1 MDNVGGRAK
10 HSERLA
16 LMKGHTAVHKQ
27 LSRPRKLKGLLK
39 PSASAT
45 HKMKARGL
53 TPLRRVRGLGK
64 RSRRPPML
72 EAHGGPQPHPRVVAW
87 ANAHFEANRELY
99 QLLAKL

>member
-16 LMKGHTAVHKQ
+16 LMKGHTPVRKP
-27 LSRPRKLKGLLK
+27 LSRRSKLKRLLK

-45 HKMKARGL
+45 HKVKARGL
-53 TPLRRVRGLGK
+53 TPLRRMRGLGK
-64 RSRRPPML
+64 RAQRPPML
-72 EAHGGPQPHPRVVAW
+72 EAHGGPRPHPRVVAW